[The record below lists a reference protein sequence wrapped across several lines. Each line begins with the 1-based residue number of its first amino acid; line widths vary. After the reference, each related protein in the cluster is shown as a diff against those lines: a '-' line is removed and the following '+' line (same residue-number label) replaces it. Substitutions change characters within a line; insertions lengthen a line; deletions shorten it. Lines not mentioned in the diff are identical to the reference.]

1 MAKIKD
7 RTDEREWLDL
17 LNAVKCCLIANVNRD
32 PKKPAYP
39 VEKFQ
44 ILKKKDENMD
54 NFGMAMDQAAAA
66 SRRET
71 T

>member
-7 RTDEREWLDL
+7 RNDEREWQDL
-17 LNAVKCCLIANVNRD
+17 LNAVKCCLIVNMNRD
-32 PKKPAYP
+32 PRKPAYS

-44 ILKKKDENMD
+44 ILKKKDDNMD
-54 NFGMAMDQAAAA
+54 NFGMALDQAAAA
-66 SRRET
+66 TRRET